1 LSVPYLPGSGELA
14 VVLAAMVG
22 AVLGFLWFN
31 CYPAQVFMG
40 DTGSLPLGALIGLAA
55 LITRQEVLLVIV
67 GGVFVVETLSVVRQ
81 VGWFRLPRARL
92 LRCSPLH
99 NHFLFAGQ
107 HEMKIVV
114 RFWIVA
120 ALLAIA
126 AVASLR
132 LRG

>member
-1 LSVPYLPGSGELA
+1 MSSVALWILA
-14 VVLAAMVG
+14 
-22 AVLGFLWFN
+22 
-31 CYPAQVFMG
+31 
-40 DTGSLPLGALIGLAA
+40 I
-55 LITRQEVLLVIV
+55 LLMIV
-67 GGVFVVETLSVVRQ
+67 GGIFVIETLSVVAQ
-81 VGWFRLPRARL
+81 VAWFRFTRTRL